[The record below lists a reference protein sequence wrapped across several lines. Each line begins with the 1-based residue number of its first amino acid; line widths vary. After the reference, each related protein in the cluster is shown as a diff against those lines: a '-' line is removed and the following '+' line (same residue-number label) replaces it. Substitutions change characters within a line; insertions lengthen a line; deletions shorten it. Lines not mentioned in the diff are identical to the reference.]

1 MRRGRLWGF
10 EWRLGQ
16 KEDSDLTQRT
26 LREITEFTE

>member
-10 EWRLGQ
+10 ERRLGQ
-16 KEDSDLTQRT
+16 KEGSDLTQRT